1 MLEGAK
7 TKNERKR
14 LNQQA
19 EKMRRELFE
28 KQQEEADDP
37 IYAIAEQI
45 TQSNNE
51 QAKPAPPPP
60 KPKPAAK
67 PNKDKKRQ
75 KRPQKAQQRL
85 ALQSEIA
92 NAVNSTKT
100 QSQAE
105 YEQAELQLSKLH
117 LKMHPVIG
125 DGNCLY
131 RSVAYC
137 LSQCGL
143 HEYSDSLSFKIL
155 RKKAADELRA
165 HPNEYQSFAGCETSE
180 EFEVYCNKVENTA
193 EWGGELEVTALSN
206 ALDYAIV
213 VHMVGKEPIKHGN
226 QANAIQ
232 LMFLAH
238 FTSSG
243 GHYNAVVN
251 E

>member
-1 MLEGAK
+1 ML
-7 TKNERKR
+7 
-14 LNQQA
+14 
-19 EKMRRELFE
+19 
-28 KQQEEADDP
+28 EEADDP

-75 KRPQKAQQRL
+75 KRLQKAQQRL

-125 DGNCLY
+125 DG
-131 RSVAYC
+131 
-137 LSQCGL
+137 GL
-143 HEYSDSLSFKIL
+143 HEDIL
-155 RKKAADELRA
+155 IFIIQKFSEKAADELRA

-180 EFEVYCNKVENTA
+180 EFEVYCNGK
-193 EWGGELEVTALSN
+193 
-206 ALDYAIV
+206 
-213 VHMVGKEPIKHGN
+213 VGKHSRMGWRTRSHCALQCTRLRNCGAYGREGTDKARKPSERYT
-226 QANAIQ
+226 
-232 LMFLAH
+232 AH
-238 FTSSG
+238 VSSAFYFIG
-243 GHYNAVVN
+243 RTL
-251 E
+251 